1 MKIIAAVDANWAI
14 GFKNSLLVK
23 IPKDQKLFQQYTM
36 GNTIVVGRKSLAG
49 FPNGI
54 PLQGRTNIILSSRDD
69 FTAKDS
75 PIAHSAEE
83 LFEILRDYDLDTVF
97 VVGGGKVYEL
107 LEPYCDEAYIT
118 KLDYKYQADT
128 WFPNLDEKENW
139 DLIESSEEQTYFS
152 IEYHF
157 LRYINNAPLPI

>member
-1 MKIIAAVDANWAI
+1 MKLIAAVDAKWAI

-23 IPKDQKLFQQYTM
+23 IPFDQKRFQEITL

-54 PLQGRTNIILSSRDD
+54 PLAGRTNIILSTRDD

-75 PIAHSAEE
+75 PIAHSLEE
-83 LFEILRDYDLDTVF
+83 LLEILKDYDTDTVF

-128 WFPNLDEKENW
+128 WFPNLDEKDNW
-139 DLIESSEEQTYFS
+139 ELVETSEEQTYFS

-157 LRYINNAPLPI
+157 LKYINKSPIAI

>member
-1 MKIIAAVDANWAI
+1 MKLIAAVDANWAI
-14 GFKNSLLVK
+14 GHKNSLLVK
-23 IPKDQKLFQQYTM
+23 IPLDQKMFQDRTM
-36 GNTIVVGRKSLAG
+36 GNVIVVGRKSLAG

-54 PLQGRTNIILSSRDD
+54 PLAGRTNVILTSRDG

-75 PIAHSAEE
+75 PIAHSKEE
-83 LFEILRDYDLDTVF
+83 LFEILKEYDADSIF

-139 DLIESSEEQTYFS
+139 ELVETSEEQTYFS
-152 IEYHF
+152 IEYYF
-157 LRYINNAPLPI
+157 QTYKNKTPLTF

>member
-1 MKIIAAVDANWAI
+1 MEREVD
-14 GFKNSLLVK
+14 
-23 IPKDQKLFQQYTM
+23 D
-36 GNTIVVGRKSLAG
+36 VVSW
-49 FPNGI
+49 F
-54 PLQGRTNIILSSRDD
+54 
-69 FTAKDS
+69 F

-139 DLIESSEEQTYFS
+139 ELIESSEEQTYFS